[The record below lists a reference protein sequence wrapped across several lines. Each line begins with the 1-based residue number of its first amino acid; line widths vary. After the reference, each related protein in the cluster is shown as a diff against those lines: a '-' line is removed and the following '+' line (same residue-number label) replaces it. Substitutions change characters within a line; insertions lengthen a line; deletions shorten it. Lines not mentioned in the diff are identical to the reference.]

1 MLAIVVTLYGDAF
14 SVLSA
19 GSAVFLFI
27 SYAMPI
33 GSGMLAEGRSW
44 TDKAVSAGNLV
55 EAVLAL
61 VGACVLAYVGI
72 QPPNEKVLYVLV
84 GFVVVLMVIWYGFGV
99 RNTFAGPPV
108 LKDTRN
114 LERIRELEANVDPSV

>member
-1 MLAIVVTLYGDAF
+1 MDRQG
-14 SVLSA
+14 
-19 GSAVFLFI
+19 LFQLGI
-27 SYAMPI
+27 WSKPCA
-33 GSGMLAEGRSW
+33 L
-44 TDKAVSAGNLV
+44 
-55 EAVLAL
+55 LAL

>member
-1 MLAIVVTLYGDAF
+1 M
-14 SVLSA
+14 
-19 GSAVFLFI
+19 
-27 SYAMPI
+27 
-33 GSGMLAEGRSW
+33 
-44 TDKAVSAGNLV
+44 
-55 EAVLAL
+55 
-61 VGACVLAYVGI
+61 LAYVGI